1 MIKNR
6 VRRVI
11 TVCISLLLIVT
22 TLSSCGVINLVTNAI
37 LNFDNVFLDFKSLRY
52 ERPNFEEIE
61 NAFLSLTK
69 KIKNN
74 TNSLSIVRSASEAF
88 EMYNDAYT
96 QYNLVQIRF
105 YCDVNDTEAEEEINY
120 CAKQFALLDPIVNDF
135 YITALDNGYE
145 DTFFST
151 WTDSQIEYIRIQEK
165 MFDDEYPG
173 LIARRTEIEN
183 EYMGLLSN
191 YTVSYN
197 GSDYTLEEIQSM
209 KISESK
215 YRALLAEYYNSLEA
229 EAAVLYSELVGIY
242 DTLAEKAGYDTY
254 TEFSY
259 RYVYRRDYSPE
270 DASDMYRYV
279 KEEIVPLYFEIA
291 KRIDD
296 DVVDSALNQSNAT
309 IEQYD
314 LIFKNY
320 TSEISSDMNQAYKD
334 MKNYHLYNIGSSEGM
349 QNAGFTTYL
358 PSYNMPY
365 IYLYTY
371 GNLSDISSFV
381 HEFGHFFGFYYN
393 GEETDNIVDVAEI
406 QSQGNQW
413 LFMPY
418 YDLNDEELDQYT
430 LYCLSDTL
438 LTIIQG
444 CLFDEFQQ
452 IVYSTDQKEG
462 YKETFESLACEYRLD
477 KVIKPEVLP
486 NYWALVHHNF
496 VMPMYYISY
505 AVSALPALEIF
516 FISQDDRD
524 EAIDSYL
531 SVIDET
537 GYREYLEVLDD
548 AGLSSPFKERTYEK
562 LSKDIKDYL
571 KSVK

>member
-120 CAKQFALLDPIVNDF
+120 CAKQFALLDPIVNEF
-135 YITALDNGYE
+135 YIAALDNGYE

-165 MFDDEYPG
+165 MFDDEYPS

-191 YTVSYN
+191 YTISYN
-197 GSDYTLEEIQSM
+197 GSNYTLEDIQSM